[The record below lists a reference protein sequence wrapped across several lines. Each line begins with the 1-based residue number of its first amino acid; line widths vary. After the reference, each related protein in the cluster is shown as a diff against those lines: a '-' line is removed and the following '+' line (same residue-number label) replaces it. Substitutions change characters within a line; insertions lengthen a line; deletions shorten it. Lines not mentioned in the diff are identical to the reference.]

1 MVQQMIVGLIVM
13 GCGVYAAW
21 TLMPAS
27 ARRSLA
33 TRALKLSLPEFA
45 RKPLLRAMKPAGACG
60 GCDSCGDDKPTKDAA
75 VKPIRMHRQPTTKRA
90 KQSA

>member
-13 GCGVYAAW
+13 GCGIYAAW

-33 TRALKLSLPEFA
+33 TRALKLSLPEFV
-45 RKPLLRAMKPAGACG
+45 RKPMQRALKPAGACG
-60 GCDSCGDDKPTKDAA
+60 GCDSCGDAKPATDAG
-75 VKPIRMHRQPTTKRA
+75 VKPVRIHRMNGR
-90 KQSA
+90 